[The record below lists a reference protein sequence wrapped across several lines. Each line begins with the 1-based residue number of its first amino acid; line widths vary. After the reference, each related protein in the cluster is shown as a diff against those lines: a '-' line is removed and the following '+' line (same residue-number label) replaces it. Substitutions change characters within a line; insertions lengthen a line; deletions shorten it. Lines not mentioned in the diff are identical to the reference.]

1 MTDTIFSILPK
12 DLQLQILEYLIPQN
26 ILMITTTSTRI
37 KEIIRKITDNKCRAE
52 RKIISEQ
59 DYIGYN
65 EFVIDPTYLKITEM
79 EDYDFEELVEREDE
93 FSFFKS
99 NKFDCIAVAA
109 NFVFLT
115 FPENHGIVETCE
127 QLRAFFK
134 KRVVIIITEFR
145 KSSIMAE
152 ITPDYI
158 DNFFQNLRYFASFG
172 INTIIPAINYME
184 INQLSYDFRIQG
196 NQAENKIVSF
206 LLNKKGL
213 YA

>member
-52 RKIISEQ
+52 RKIISER

-65 EFVIDPTYLKITEM
+65 EYVIDPTYLKITEM
-79 EDYDFEELVEREDE
+79 EDYDFEELVERENE

-115 FPENHGIVETCE
+115 FPENRGIVETCE

-145 KSSIMAE
+145 KSSIMSE

-184 INQLSYDFRIQG
+184 INQLSYDFRTQG
-196 NQAENKIVSF
+196 AQTENKIVSF